1 MVFTVITI
9 RKCRLYL
16 SCAGHGL
23 STFKSVWHLEK
34 WQMAP
39 SKYMHWRRKW
49 QPTPVFL
56 PGESQGQWS
65 LVGCRLWGRTESDTS
80 GAAAAAASKCRC
92 LLNMKRQ
99 KDMTLK
105 DEPPRSVGVQY
116 ALVYARKLS
125 LLYLVMT
132 AQTDQYL

>member
-1 MVFTVITI
+1 M
-9 RKCRLYL
+9 
-16 SCAGHGL
+16 
-23 STFKSVWHLEK
+23 
-34 WQMAP
+34 
-39 SKYMHWRRKW
+39 
-49 QPTPVFL
+49 
-56 PGESQGQWS
+56 
-65 LVGCRLWGRTESDTS
+65 GCRLWGRTESDTTE
-80 GAAAAAASKCRC
+80 AAAAAASICRC

-132 AQTDQYL
+132 AQADQYL